1 MQIFKNKFF
10 IVCLCVAVVVC
21 AVPSVFS
28 IMGYK
33 SLSRD
38 IVGILTTPFRFC
50 ATAVVNAAEGFER
63 FFTSIDAL
71 HEQNEQL
78 RQENELLRD
87 ALEDAELAK
96 AENDRLRGYLGM
108 KKQNPSFTFEEGMV
122 LSFSSG
128 NYVTGYTLN
137 KGTAHGIEVNMA
149 VVHGGCIV
157 GYVSEVGTTWCKVS
171 TLIET
176 ASSVGAYVR
185 RSGATGIVSGDF
197 DLSRDG
203 YCKFS
208 YVESDADIA
217 VGDKIYSTGMG
228 SVYPAELEIGQI
240 VSIDA
245 DEYSRTLV
253 ATVKPSADL
262 ASIKHLLIVT
272 GFEEVTQTTP

>member
-10 IVCLCVAVVVC
+10 IVCLSVAVVLC

-50 ATAVVNAAEGFER
+50 AKAVVNTFEGFDR
-63 FFTSIDAL
+63 FFTSVEAV
-71 HEQNEQL
+71 HERNERLKAENEQL
-78 RQENELLRD
+78 QRELDDASLALAENE
-87 ALEDAELAK
+87 
-96 AENDRLRGYLGM
+96 RLREYLGM
-108 KKQNPSFTFEEGMV
+108 KKENLSFTFEEGMV

-137 KGTAHGIEVNMA
+137 KGTAHGVQTNMA
-149 VVHGGCIV
+149 VVQNGCVV

-176 ASSVGAYVR
+176 ATSVGAYVR
-185 RSGATGIVSGDF
+185 RSGATGIVSGDYE
-197 DLSRDG
+197 LSRDG

-217 VGDKIYSTGMG
+217 VGDTVYSTGMG
-228 SVYPAELEIGQI
+228 SVYPAGLEIGRI
-240 VSIDA
+240 VSIEA

-253 ATVKPSADL
+253 ATVKPSASL
-262 ASIKHLLIVT
+262 ATAKYLLIVT
-272 GFEEVTQTTP
+272 GFTSEEPTA